1 MKKRVV
7 LRKQFR
13 EAWNYLRECKRHIFF
28 ILFLFIFSAFFGF
41 IYMDKLTFLD
51 ELLKDIIYQT
61 SDLNMLEMIFFILQN
76 NVQSAFFGMIFG
88 VFFGIFSLI
97 NSLLNGVVIGYVLAK
112 IYPLTGFS
120 EFWRLLPHGI
130 FELPAIFISL
140 GAGLRLGGI
149 LFSGDVK
156 KQFKIRIYN
165 SLNLFLMIIIPLLI
179 VVAILEGVLVFLI

>member
-1 MKKRVV
+1 MKKRLD
-7 LRKQFR
+7 LRGQFR
-13 EAWNYLRECKRHIFF
+13 DAFNYLRECKMYIFF
-28 ILFLFIFSAFFGF
+28 ILLLFVFSAFFGF
-41 IYMDKLTFLD
+41 RYSEKLTFID
-51 ELLKDIIYQT
+51 DLLKDIISQT
-61 SDLNMLEMIFFILQN
+61 SDLNAGEMIFFILQN

-97 NSLLNGVVIGYVLAK
+97 NSLLNGVVLGYVLAK

-140 GAGLRLGGI
+140 GAGLRLGGV
-149 LFSGDVK
+149 LFSGDIK

-165 SLNLFLMIIIPLLI
+165 SLNLFLMIILPLLI
-179 VVAILEGVLVFLI
+179 VAAVIEGILIFLI